1 MELNVCEGTLIATVA
16 GEDFDIM
23 PVGKVI
29 TDVQLNKGLD
39 LLKKLPAFEKKV
51 KAARDALDAKPT
63 KKATGKKTKTQPR
76 QEGPKVEQSQPQ
88 VSKKT
93 RKTKAQKQAERAS
106 TSQPVSES
114 DDTSSPEQAADS
126 QATPHGDT
134 PTVEE
139 TIHQPIVTPAPA
151 PVPVPIVQEGNI
163 AQPVPIEQRADQFAQ
178 QVQGQPLN
186 QHVLQGAENIPTVA
200 DVMGDDDVM
209 LGDL

>member
-1 MELNVCEGTLIATVA
+1 MELNVCEGTLVATVA

-23 PVGKVI
+23 PVGKVV

-63 KKATGKKTKTQPR
+63 KKATGKKTKTQTR

-93 RKTKAQKQAERAS
+93 RKTKAQKQAERAG
-106 TSQPVSES
+106 TNHPVSES
-114 DDTSSPEQAADS
+114 DDTSLPEQAADTK
-126 QATPHGDT
+126 ATPHGDT
-134 PTVEE
+134 PTAEA
-139 TIHQPIVTPAPA
+139 IHQPIVTPAPA